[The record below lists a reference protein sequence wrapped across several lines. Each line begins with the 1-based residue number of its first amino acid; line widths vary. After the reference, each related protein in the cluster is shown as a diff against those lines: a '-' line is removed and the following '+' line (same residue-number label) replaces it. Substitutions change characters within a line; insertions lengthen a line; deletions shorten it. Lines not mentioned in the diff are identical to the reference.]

1 MIIFVDSICV
11 IIKNASFLLP
21 HEFKANINWRAQ
33 WVLWQQMICSHGH
46 LSQRFLLPHRPQWCG
61 HYLMCAV

>member
-21 HEFKANINWRAQ
+21 HEFKANIKYIGARNGFCGNKW
-33 WVLWQQMICSHGH
+33 ICSHGH
-46 LSQRFLLPHRPQWCG
+46 
-61 HYLMCAV
+61 